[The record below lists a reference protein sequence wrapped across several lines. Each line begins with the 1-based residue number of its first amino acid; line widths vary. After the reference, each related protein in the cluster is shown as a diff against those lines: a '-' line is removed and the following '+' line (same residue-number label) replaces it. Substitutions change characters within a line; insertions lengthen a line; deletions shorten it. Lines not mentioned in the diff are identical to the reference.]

1 MANNVT
7 IPATGSGDA
16 TPKVST
22 EQIAG
27 TLEHKQIVQ
36 LAVPGSTLT
45 NIPADAANGLDVDV
59 TRVQGTVTVRPSDG
73 TNSVTTMFDADS
85 GAGTQY
91 VQGVSLRKSA
101 SGGSVEAGTAS
112 DPLRFDPTGTTT
124 QPISA
129 SSLPLPSGAATS
141 AKQPAFGTA
150 GTPSADVITV
160 QGKSGMTPVV
170 VDGSGV
176 TQPVSGTV
184 TANIGSTNGLA
195 LDATLTGGTQK
206 AIVRGGAKGS
216 TTAADVTSTASG
228 ANHQPLDVALYDAS
242 GNQVV
247 PGQTVS
253 ASSLPVVVASD
264 QTPINVLAAVIPVV
278 TYSSFILAD
287 SNSVLWTTTMS
298 DAGVLVTSPSPSG
311 SVATTIFL
319 NDVGAHTSYQV
330 TVSTLGVIAIV
341 GVTYNAGYQTILGFT
356 TTSGY
361 QSALYIGGG
370 ALLSRTPAPYPNT
383 GLPKNAAQETGGNLA
398 LIASLLQNQ
407 QKTVD
412 ILERILGCLEAHK
425 LMFADVGAGYID
437 TDETIKNI
445 Q

>member
-16 TPKVST
+16 TPKVAT

-101 SGGSVEAGTAS
+101 SGGSVEAGTS
-112 DPLRFDPTGTTT
+112 TDPLRTDPTGTTT

-129 SSLPLPSGAATS
+129 SSLPLPSGASTS

-150 GTPSADVITV
+150 GTASADVITV

-170 VDGSGV
+170 VD
-176 TQPVSGTV
+176 T
-184 TANIGSTNGLA
+184 TNGLA